1 MQIDNSVL
9 DYITKLVQY
18 NWSIIEDACE
28 ADQDNIDEDDRL
40 EPDMVELASTAPMDI
55 DPKTPASSGSS
66 SVAKSPE
73 GLLRFF
79 NKAIDNRMHCN

>member
-1 MQIDNSVL
+1 MP
-9 DYITKLVQY
+9 Y

-28 ADQDNIDEDDRL
+28 AVQDNIDEADRL

-55 DPKTPASSGSS
+55 DLTTPASSGSS

-73 GLLRFF
+73 E
-79 NKAIDNRMHCN
+79 C